1 MIHLLKN
8 VLRGVIA
15 ALLAQGLIASA
26 VAESAMYS
34 KNAEIPYAY
43 AAGRDLTLDLYMPTG
58 VSEPKLLVYVH
69 GGAWRT
75 GTKES
80 IPTMAYVEQGY
91 ALASL
96 DFRLSTEDPFPAQM
110 HDINA
115 GIRFLRGN
123 AAKYGYNA
131 ERIVIIGLSSGGH
144 LVQLKGVTNGHPQM
158 EGDLGDF
165 PEESSD
171 VQGVVSYFGAS
182 NFMTIL
188 QQSTPHGLRVRE
200 PALDLFI
207 GGQPE
212 AVREVAMLA
221 SPVFHVDEDSAPLLM
236 LHGDQDPQMPINQ
249 SHELDHAYRQAGAE
263 VHFEVVHGG
272 AHTGPLYSD
281 EARVALIMDFVDR
294 HMR

>member
-1 MIHLLKN
+1 MRIRNLIKQLL
-8 VLRGVIA
+8 VVSTLLVQASQVFA
-15 ALLAQGLIASA
+15 AT
-26 VAESAMYS
+26 ESAIFV
-34 KNAEIPYAY
+34 KRADIKYAQTTE
-43 AAGRDLTLDLYMPTG
+43 RDLSLDLYMPAG
-58 VSEPKLLVYVH
+58 VDRPKLLVYVH

-75 GTKES
+75 GSKES

-123 AAKYGYNA
+123 AHKFGYDA
-131 ERIVIIGLSSGGH
+131 EKIVIIGLSSGGH
-144 LVQLKGVTNGHPQM
+144 LVQLKGVTNGHPEL
-158 EGDLGDF
+158 EGELGNYRD
-165 PEESSD
+165 ESSD
-171 VQGVVSYFGAS
+171 VQAVVSYFGAS
-182 NFMTIL
+182 NLMTIL
-188 QQSTPHGLRVRE
+188 GQSTPHGLSVRV

-207 GGQPE
+207 GGQPQDVE
-212 AVREVAMLA
+212 ELARLA
-221 SPVFHVDEDSAPLLM
+221 SPVFHVDGNSAPLLM

-249 SHELDHAYRQAGAE
+249 SHELHHAYKLAGVE

-281 EARVALIMDFVDR
+281 KERLEVIMAFLAKQLR
-294 HMR
+294 